1 MALVA
6 SAWAWLGSDRWMLV
20 LALVGGFLSV
30 WTLQAVHAYRRAMEG
45 GAAGAGASRIMVIAP
60 IAVAAITLVFLA
72 GGRVSTP
79 GATFERYVHA
89 WADGDA
95 GTATAL
101 FAAPLSEDEL
111 LRAWSADEQRLATR
125 LAAVAPPGAASESLP
140 GSGLTFDSV
149 RFEYPSVAL
158 ADPSQAQVDLL
169 IVEVVR
175 VRSTALGIFPASTQ
189 ETRVVARAGRATLRR
204 QPIGPALPFLPAAG
218 VWRIDR
224 VEID

>member
-20 LALVGGFLSV
+20 LGLVGGFLSV
-30 WTLQAVHAYRRAMEG
+30 WTLQAVHAYRRAIEG

-60 IAVAAITLVFLA
+60 IAVAAITLVFLV
-72 GGRVSTP
+72 GGRVSTA

-111 LRAWSADEQRLATR
+111 LRAWSADEERLAVR
-125 LAAVAPPGAASESLP
+125 LAAVAPGTGSELLP

-149 RFEYPSVAL
+149 RFEYPPGAL
-158 ADPSQAQVDLL
+158 NDPSQAQVDLL

-175 VRSTALGIFPASTQ
+175 VRSTVLGIFPASAQ

-218 VWRIDR
+218 VWRIER